1 MNANRLIRIV
11 VGCMML
17 CSATESFAAY
27 TSARQ
32 LLNKPPDWYKGEE
45 AAKAA
50 AAVLSYQALSGGW
63 PKNVDTA
70 AAPYEGDRSQIEATY
85 DNSATTDEL
94 RFIARMF
101 NATKDERF
109 HQSFMKGLE
118 YVLSGQYPNGGWP
131 QSNPPGQGYAR
142 YITFNDGAMARLMFF
157 VREVANENTYDFVPA
172 DKRKACKEA
181 WDKGVDCIV
190 KCQIKVD
197 GKLTAWCAQHD
208 EKDFSPRPARTFELV
223 SISGCETVGVVHAL
237 MNVEHPSPEVI
248 QAVDAAVAW
257 LDSVKIPGI
266 KIVDKPD
273 PDRPKGYHRIVVNDP
288 SAPPLWAR
296 FYEIGTNRPIFSDR
310 DSIKKYDLSEI
321 GDERRNGYKW
331 YGDWPKNLIARE
343 YPEWKAKVS
352 GTMPAPSS
360 QTTSSGR

>member
-1 MNANRLIRIV
+1 MSPKHFIRIAV
-11 VGCMML
+11 CCVLLAAG
-17 CSATESFAAY
+17 APSFAAS

-32 LLNKPPDWYKGEE
+32 LLNKPPDWYKSDE
-45 AAKAA
+45 ATKAA
-50 AAVLSYQALSGGW
+50 TAVLSYQALSGGW

-70 AAPYEGDRSQIEATY
+70 AAPYDGDRSQLEATY

-94 RFIARMF
+94 RFIARMYD
-101 NATKDERF
+101 ATKDERY
-109 HQSFMKGLE
+109 HQSFVKGLE
-118 YVLSGQYPNGGWP
+118 YVLTGQYPNGGWP

-157 VREVANENTYDFVPA
+157 VREVAREDTYDFVPA

-181 WDKGVDCIV
+181 WDKGVDCIL

-223 SISGCETVGVVHAL
+223 SISGCETVGIVHAL
-237 MNVEHPSPEVI
+237 MNVENPSPEVVRS
-248 QAVDAAVAW
+248 VDAAVAW
-257 LDSVKIPGI
+257 LDAVKIPGI
-266 KIVDKPD
+266 RIEDKPD
-273 PDRPKGYHRIVVNDP
+273 PDRIKGYHRIVLSDP
-288 SAPPLWAR
+288 AAEPMWAR

-310 DSIKKYDLSEI
+310 DSVKKYDLAEI

-331 YGDWPKNLIARE
+331 YGYWPKNLIAKE
-343 YPEWKAKVS
+343 YPEWKAKLA
-352 GTMPAPSS
+352 GAPTS
-360 QTTSSGR
+360 QPSSSGR